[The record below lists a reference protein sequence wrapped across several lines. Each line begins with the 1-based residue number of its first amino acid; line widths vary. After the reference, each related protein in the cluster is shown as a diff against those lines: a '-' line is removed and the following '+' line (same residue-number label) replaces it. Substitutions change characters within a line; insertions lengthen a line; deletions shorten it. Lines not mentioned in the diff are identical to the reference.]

1 MSICVNLWI
10 HFSLIVSEMR
20 EIEFSADRLISS
32 LLKLSEREPV
42 CLLDSCGVSYL
53 GSHLLIAG
61 IKPLET
67 YKITNNDARRTL
79 EFLDDKFSESGSAF
93 IFSISYD
100 FGLKLENIKSRPK
113 EFSAF
118 GEPDVY
124 LAAFDCLIVHDYDTG
139 ATRLTGNE
147 KRFDEIERILRERE
161 NANFEINS
169 IENSVVFSNFT
180 PENYIQTVEKIQERI
195 RRGNTYQTNLTQQLR
210 ARLPDSLTAQ
220 RIFWHLRKS
229 HPAPFAAFLKRESD
243 AVVSISPERFFKIQS
258 PKSKVQSRIIS
269 TSPIKGTRPRGR
281 MPNEDLKL
289 KRELLDSE
297 KDLAEN
303 TMIVDLLRNDLGRIC
318 KFGSVTVEK
327 LCDLETHPTLYHLVS
342 TVRGELR
349 ENTKFSDILKAVFP
363 CGSITG
369 APKISTMRIIDE
381 LETSNRGLSMGAIG
395 YYDPSPK
402 SQVSSQE
409 QFSTLDFGLETW
421 DLSVAIRTM
430 VVKNNEA
437 IFNVG
442 GGIVID
448 SVPELEYEETLVK
461 AKAFLQVL
469 GAEL

>member
-1 MSICVNLWI
+1 
-10 HFSLIVSEMR
+10 MR
-20 EIEFSADRLISS
+20 EIEFSADRLVSA
-32 LLKLSEREPV
+32 LLKLSEREPI

-67 YKITNNDARRTL
+67 YKITNDDARQTL

-100 FGLKLENIKSRPK
+100 FGLKLENINSRPK

-118 GEPDVY
+118 DESDVY

-161 NANFEINS
+161 NADFEIDS
-169 IENSVVFSNFT
+169 TKESAASSNFT
-180 PENYIQTVEKIQERI
+180 PENYIKTVEKIQERI
-195 RRGNTYQTNLTQQLR
+195 RRGDTYQTNLTQQIR
-210 ARLPDSLTAQ
+210 ARLPENLTAQ
-220 RIFWHLRKS
+220 KIFWHLRKS
-229 HPAPFAAFLKRESD
+229 HPAPFAAFLKRETD
-243 AVVSISPERFFKIQS
+243 AVVSISPERFFRVQS

-281 MPNEDLKL
+281 TPDEDLKL

-318 KFGSVTVEK
+318 EFGSVTVEK

-395 YYDPSPK
+395 YS
-402 SQVSSQE
+402 VLSSKFKVE
-409 QFSTLDFGLETW
+409 NSI

-430 VVKNNEA
+430 VVKKNEA

-448 SVPELEYEETLVK
+448 SAPELEYEETLVK
-461 AKAFLQVL
+461 AKALLHAL
-469 GAEL
+469 GAVETELSNDLK